1 VRNWLNGVE
10 IWCSND
16 IIEMMCL
23 ICDGFVFMH
32 DLDLYEIKCLS
43 IKLWLKKGKKKSMEI
58 WW

>member
-1 VRNWLNGVE
+1 MM
-10 IWCSND
+10 C
-16 IIEMMCL
+16 IEMMCL

-58 WW
+58 